1 MKDTIKIKSKD
12 IQQGLILHTSRNT
25 GEISHIIGNT
35 IYIQWFGGECDSYSK
50 KWIGDNCY
58 ELVDDETII
67 IEVRGQNTYLVDFY
81 FDMYKNS
88 PKSKKMIEKIRDVN
102 NDQIICDGSNII
114 RMINNPYKQ

>member
-50 KWIGDNCY
+50 KWITDNCY

-67 IEVRGQNTYLVDFY
+67 IEVRGQNTNLVDF
-81 FDMYKNS
+81 YKNS
-88 PKSKKMIEKIRDVN
+88 PKNKKMIEKIRDMK
-102 NDQIICDGSNII
+102 NDKIICVDANII